1 MLERLTPILLIICAG
16 LLWQR
21 FTPGGLEAAQLRRT
35 INGLNIYLLIPC
47 LILHVLLGSPL
58 PGGYGSVPAVAAL
71 VILAALALNTLVY
84 GHLLRPILPGGKGAM
99 ILAGSFGNGVGVA
112 LPVVIALVGE
122 SVGSVPIL
130 YTLLASVPLAWTLG
144 VMVAL
149 HHTSHALV
157 RPMWQELLRS
167 PPFAAVLI
175 AMTCRE
181 TGLIPPPTL
190 AATFEQLG
198 RTALPLVIFVVG
210 LSLNLRG
217 LSRVWQVMPALG
229 IKGVLSP
236 LLALGL
242 GRWMGLEGAMLTAL
256 VLTAATS
263 SFNVGIVLSDRYGLD
278 VDLYALAVALS
289 SALYFATA
297 PLWAAWLGA
306 APPVL

>member
-1 MLERLTPILLIICAG
+1 MLEGLTPILLILCAG
-16 LLWQR
+16 LLWQPLQ
-21 FTPGGLEAAQLRRT
+21 PGGLNAMALRRV
-35 INGLNIYLLIPC
+35 INTLNIYLLIPC
-47 LILHVLLGSPL
+47 LILHVILTSPL
-58 PGGYGSVPAVAAL
+58 PEHFGAVPAVAAL
-71 VILAALALNTLVY
+71 VILTALAVNSLIY
-84 GHLLRPILPGGKGAM
+84 GYLLKPVAPGGKGAM

-122 SVGSVPIL
+122 SAGSVPIL

-149 HHTSHALV
+149 RHTTRVLV

-175 AMTCRE
+175 ALACRE
-181 TGLIPPPTL
+181 AGLTPPAAL

-217 LSRVWQVMPALG
+217 AARLWQTLPALAV
-229 IKGVLSP
+229 KGVLSP
-236 LLALGL
+236 LLALLL
-242 GRWMGLEGAMLTAL
+242 GGWLGLEGAMLTAL

-278 VDLYALAVALS
+278 VDLYTMAVALS

-297 PLWAAWLGA
+297 ALWATWLGGS
-306 APPVL
+306 